1 MSEQVK
7 SSSGRSVVKV
17 VGKDARTFLQG
28 LVTNDVDKLQNGLVY
43 AAMLSPQGKYLFD
56 FFLFLRDDEIHLDVA
71 DSAAESLVQR
81 LSMYRLRAD
90 VDLKMTDLVVDR
102 GIDDESMPSGAMPDP
117 RHPCLGW
124 RHYRSDDTTMTGG
137 EGEGSRPADE
147 TALTAVPPA
156 SGIDWTAIRV
166 TNCIPE
172 TGIELIHNST
182 YILEA
187 GFERLQGVDFAKGCY
202 VGQEVTARMRHKTT
216 LRKGL
221 AIVNVDGEVPVG
233 TEIHASGRLVGT
245 LYSQADGQGIAH
257 LRFDRVSD
265 EMSAN
270 GIKITS
276 AGKLL
281 VP

>member
-1 MSEQVK
+1 MSEQTRQ
-7 SSSGRSVVKV
+7 SSGRRVVKV

-28 LVTNDVDKLQNGLVY
+28 LVTNDVDKLQSGLVY

-90 VDLKMTDLVVDR
+90 VDLKMTDLFVDR
-102 GIDDESMPSGAMPDP
+102 GIDAKSMPSGAMPDP

-124 RHYRSDDTTMTGG
+124 RNYRSDGATRTDGS
-137 EGEGSRPADE
+137 GEGSRPAE
-147 TALTAVPPA
+147 PN
-156 SGIDWTAIRV
+156 SEIDWTAIRV

-172 TGIELIHNST
+172 TGIELVHNST

-221 AIVNVDGEVPVG
+221 AIVNVDEEVPVG

-245 LYSQADGQGIAH
+245 LYSQADGKGIAH

-276 AGKLL
+276 AGKSM